1 MFRAECLVDSD
12 ADVTSQSV
20 HLFRSSRAPQIAI
33 VLRVR
38 LLADR
43 YALVIGA

>member
-1 MFRAECLVDSD
+1 MFRAECRVDPD

-20 HLFRSSRAPQIAI
+20 HLLRSSRAPQIAI

-38 LLADR
+38 LLADH
-43 YALVIGA
+43 YALVIRA